1 MALTLLI
8 EPFQYTFFQRA
19 TLATLAVG
27 VAAPLAG
34 AWAMQRRLVYLIDAL
49 SHGVLAGVAAAALL
63 GTSLTAGALVTA
75 RVMAALVALL
85 VIRVKVAEDSSIG
98 LVGQGL
104 FALGVLGLTLQQDPR
119 ALHHVLF
126 GNPLTVSGADV
137 AIDVGLAVA
146 IVLAVLWLRAVLSA
160 TTFDPQHARTLGL
173 LVALVDT
180 GVVLGLAVVV
190 VIGLSSVG
198 VLMALTLSLAP
209 PWRRDCSATAHPP
222 CSAPPQRVASPPGW
236 SDSWSAT
243 TPHCRPDPSSPCWP
257 PPKSRSPPSPPPGG
271 GRPASPPPDPRRA
284 GQRVRS

>member
-34 AWAMQRRLVYLIDAL
+34 AWAMQRRLVYLTDAL

-63 GTSLTAGALVTA
+63 GTSLITGALVTA
-75 RVMAALVALL
+75 LVMAFLVALL
-85 VIRVKVAEDSSIG
+85 VIRVRVPEDSSIG

-137 AIDVGLAVA
+137 AIDIG
-146 IVLAVLWLRAVLSA
+146 LAVLWLRPVLSA

-173 LVALVDT
+173 PVALVDT

-209 PWRRDCSATAHPP
+209 AVAARLLCHRTPALLGCATAGG
-222 CSAPPQRVASPPGW
+222 VAAGLLGLFVSYYAALPTGPVVALL
-236 SDSWSAT
+236 AT
-243 TPHCRPDPSSPCWP
+243 AEVAIAAALR
-257 PPKSRSPPSPPPGG
+257 KV
-271 GRPASPPPDPRRA
+271 PRRA
-284 GQRVRS
+284 GA